1 MMGELRQSTV
11 EYEYRLVIYYPGI
24 YYYIYLVS
32 FMLLDY
38 CILKTEKNMIEN
50 IEEVKN
56 QLKELSEVINS
67 FTSEAVQLRII
78 DLVFNASQKQDLVSQ
93 VKHEMAPTAPHL
105 KRRRIKSKVRSFPT
119 DRAANGEGPVSTL
132 AKLTEGVFFDQPQSI
147 KSIIEYCEVNLSKKI
162 KQSDISGRLA
172 KMVKEGTL
180 KRVKNSNGQYEYS
193 KP

>member
-1 MMGELRQSTV
+1 
-11 EYEYRLVIYYPGI
+11 
-24 YYYIYLVS
+24 
-32 FMLLDY
+32 
-38 CILKTEKNMIEN
+38 MIEN

-56 QLKELSEVINS
+56 QLKELSDVINA

-78 DLVFNASQKQDLVSQ
+78 DLVFDASQKQDLVSK
-93 VKHEMAPTAPHL
+93 VKHEQESATPHL
-105 KRRRIKSKVRSFPT
+105 KRKRIKSKVRSFPT

-132 AKLTEGVFFDQPQSI
+132 AKLTESAFFDQPQSI

-180 KRVKNSNGQYEYS
+180 KREKNLSGQYEYS

>member
-1 MMGELRQSTV
+1 
-11 EYEYRLVIYYPGI
+11 
-24 YYYIYLVS
+24 
-32 FMLLDY
+32 
-38 CILKTEKNMIEN
+38 MIDN

-56 QLKELSEVINS
+56 QLKELSDVINS

-78 DLVFNASQKQDLVSQ
+78 DLVFNAAQKQDSISQ
-93 VKHEMAPTAPHL
+93 ADSELEPVVPHL
-105 KRRRIKSKVRSFPT
+105 KRKRIKSRVRSFPT

-132 AKLTEGVFFDQPQSI
+132 AKLTEGDFFDQPQSI
-147 KSIIEYCEVNLSKKI
+147 KSIIDFCEVNLSKKI

-180 KRVKNSNGQYEYS
+180 KREKNSSGQYEYS